1 MINLKHLIGRLICLR
16 KGCKTAYFEETH
28 TNYDGDYE
36 YTYAYAECSRCG
48 GWEDC
53 SDQCGQFTIIRKK

>member
-1 MINLKHLIGRLICLR
+1 MISLKHLLGRLICLR
-16 KGCKTAYFEETH
+16 KGCKAKYYEEVH
-28 TNYDGDYE
+28 KI
-36 YTYAYAECSRCG
+36 YTYAYVECSRCG